1 MRLDIEE
8 MRNIL
13 RNLLESILMTK
24 DRQQYLFEELNHL
37 GRVDAKR
44 NEYNILMEKKLVS
57 ARNELYDLKTKPDKY
72 VSNKK
77 IP

>member
-1 MRLDIEE
+1 
-8 MRNIL
+8 
-13 RNLLESILMTK
+13 MTK

-57 ARNELYDLKTKPDKY
+57 VIIMLFQIKANTLNLKF
-72 VSNKK
+72 
-77 IP
+77 